1 MPIADNDSW
10 YKSYDACQKEF
21 GFLKHWWNKLH
32 LKRSGFF
39 KRIKKDAVILDVG
52 CGDGNLL
59 HSLQRCGYKHLFGLD
74 IRENHPDFAWSYTQG
89 TMTHMPYENDSF
101 DTIICFNA
109 MHHLF
114 SVDEYTQCIKECE
127 RLLRVNGFFFLVEP
141 EKNMWRK
148 VQDFIISVP
157 FISNIGFIKAQKIAV
172 FEEKEE
178 LQFFMNT
185 DIKKI
190 IEMNGFY
197 VEEYVSFLKSSL
209 TRAIK
214 KE

>member
-21 GFLKHWWNKLH
+21 GFLKQWWNRLH
-32 LKRSGFF
+32 LKRCDFF
-39 KRIKKDAVILDVG
+39 TRVTKDAVILDVG

-59 HSLQRCGYKHLFGLD
+59 YSLHKYGYENLCGLD
-74 IRENHPDFAWSYTQG
+74 IRSPRPDFAWSYTQG
-89 TMTHMPYENDSF
+89 TMTNMPYESNSF
-101 DTIICFNA
+101 DAIICFNA

-114 SVDEYTQCIKECE
+114 SVDEYTQCIKECL
-127 RLLRVNGFFFLVEP
+127 RLLRFNGFLFLVEP
-141 EKNMWRK
+141 EKNMWRR
-148 VQDFIISVP
+148 VQDLVISMP
-157 FISNIGFIKAQKIAV
+157 LISNLGFIKAQKIAV

-190 IEMNGFY
+190 VEMNGFY